1 MIDLEREGET
11 MRTTPDTGS
20 YAGKPSVRSVS
31 SEFGALSPVSA
42 ARVRGQ
48 RNVRRPART
57 TSPVI
62 SFATKNAG
70 LMIYEL
76 LGMAELMRVA
86 YEKGELE
93 SVRDRISLLV
103 TEAAGLAA
111 YISDILELNKIEADA
126 VSAVTE
132 RFDIITLLHDV
143 VEAARSLA
151 GDKAVTVMDI
161 SSSST
166 VMICSDPSKIR
177 RILTELMSNAVNFTE
192 RGRISLIMGR
202 DDGELKLTIADTGR
216 GMSAEQINSVLESY
230 DHGYEVE
237 MNGIAISGLGLRI
250 VKALVKKLAGRLFI
264 ASKLGE
270 GTIVTVY
277 VPLTPQV

>member
-31 SEFGALSPVSA
+31 SEFGVLSPVSA